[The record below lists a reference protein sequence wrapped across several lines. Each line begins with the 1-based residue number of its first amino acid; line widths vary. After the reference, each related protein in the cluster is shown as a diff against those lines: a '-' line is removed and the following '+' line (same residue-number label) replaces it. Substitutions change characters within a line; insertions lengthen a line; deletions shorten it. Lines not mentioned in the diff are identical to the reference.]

1 MFLVQSSLI
10 NRIPVVSSYI
20 RLDAYY
26 FLSKF
31 ICVSLIDDNLSSS
44 SSVLSLK
51 LSVVLLELVNKEN
64 RVCL

>member
-1 MFLVQSSLI
+1 MFLIQSSLI
-10 NRIPVVSSYI
+10 DRIPVVSSYI
-20 RLDAYY
+20 RLDAL

-31 ICVSLIDDNLSSS
+31 ICVSLIDNLSSS

>member
-1 MFLVQSSLI
+1 MFLIQSSLI
-10 NRIPVVSSYI
+10 DRIPIVSSYI
-20 RLDAYY
+20 RLDAL

>member
-1 MFLVQSSLI
+1 MFLIQSSLI
-10 NRIPVVSSYI
+10 DRIPVVSFYI
-20 RLDAYY
+20 RLDAL